1 MFSLSNQI
9 LSQAIQK
16 GDELIE
22 VNGKNIKGLK
32 ISEAIP
38 LLKSAGKVV
47 KLKLSRYFVAN

>member
-1 MFSLSNQI
+1 MKSYF
-9 LSQAIQK
+9 QAIQI

-47 KLKLSRYFVAN
+47 KLKLSR